1 MDELFEEH
9 LEIAKALFAQR
20 LPYWCDVFLRPA
32 DQAFNAYLNA
42 RGQASTYL
50 VLEGFDPVYVPRGC
64 DLDAVRAT
72 ARARARLREA
82 GLGEDALPVLLRAQA
97 ASIAEAS
104 AGNFSHRTVRQRKAT

>member
-32 DQAFNAYLNA
+32 DRAFNAYLNA

-50 VLEGFDPVYVPRGC
+50 VLEGFDPVSPTCSVSPPAWRCSCRPPARPLPR
-64 DLDAVRAT
+64 
-72 ARARARLREA
+72 
-82 GLGEDALPVLLRAQA
+82 Q
-97 ASIAEAS
+97 
-104 AGNFSHRTVRQRKAT
+104 HRT

>member
-32 DQAFNAYLNA
+32 DRAFNAYLNA

-50 VLEGFDPVYVPRGC
+50 ALEGFDPVY
-64 DLDAVRAT
+64 LDAVRAT

-82 GLGEDALPVLLRAQA
+82 GLGEDALPVLL
-97 ASIAEAS
+97 
-104 AGNFSHRTVRQRKAT
+104 

>member
-42 RGQASTYL
+42 RG
-50 VLEGFDPVYVPRGC
+50 
-64 DLDAVRAT
+64 
-72 ARARARLREA
+72 
-82 GLGEDALPVLLRAQA
+82 
-97 ASIAEAS
+97 
-104 AGNFSHRTVRQRKAT
+104 

>member
-64 DLDAVRAT
+64 DLDA
-72 ARARARLREA
+72 ARLWRKSKGWPQQRQRPGA
-82 GLGEDALPVLLRAQA
+82 VSQRSFPSVGLGGSTGPSR
-97 ASIAEAS
+97 
-104 AGNFSHRTVRQRKAT
+104 

>member
-42 RGQASTYL
+42 RGQASTWCSKASIRSMFL
-50 VLEGFDPVYVPRGC
+50 
-64 DLDAVRAT
+64 AAAT
-72 ARARARLREA
+72 RRRARDRQGQGSIEEA
-82 GLGEDALPVLLRAQA
+82 GLGEDALPVLL
-97 ASIAEAS
+97 
-104 AGNFSHRTVRQRKAT
+104 

>member
-32 DQAFNAYLNA
+32 DRAFNAYLNA

-50 VLEGFDPVYVPRGC
+50 VLEGFDPVYIPRGC

-72 ARARARLREA
+72 ARARARARLREA
-82 GLGEDALPVLLRAQA
+82 GLGEDALPVLL
-97 ASIAEAS
+97 
-104 AGNFSHRTVRQRKAT
+104 

>member
-32 DQAFNAYLNA
+32 DRAFNAYLNA

-50 VLEGFDPVYVPRGC
+50 VLEGFDPVSYTH
-64 DLDAVRAT
+64 L
-72 ARARARLREA
+72 
-82 GLGEDALPVLLRAQA
+82 
-97 ASIAEAS
+97 
-104 AGNFSHRTVRQRKAT
+104 

>member
-32 DQAFNAYLNA
+32 DRAFNAYLNA
-42 RGQASTYL
+42 RGRASTYL
-50 VLEGFDPVYVPRGC
+50 VLEGFDPVYIPRGC

-82 GLGEDALPVLLRAQA
+82 GLGEDALPVLL
-97 ASIAEAS
+97 
-104 AGNFSHRTVRQRKAT
+104 

>member
-50 VLEGFDPVYVPRGC
+50 VLEGFDPVYIPRGC
-64 DLDAVRAT
+64 GARR
-72 ARARARLREA
+72 RARDRQGQGSIEEA
-82 GLGEDALPVLLRAQA
+82 GLGEDALPVLL
-97 ASIAEAS
+97 
-104 AGNFSHRTVRQRKAT
+104 

>member
-9 LEIAKALFAQR
+9 LEIANALFAQR

-50 VLEGFDPVYVPRGC
+50 VSK
-64 DLDAVRAT
+64 
-72 ARARARLREA
+72 
-82 GLGEDALPVLLRAQA
+82 
-97 ASIAEAS
+97 ASIRSMFLAA
-104 AGNFSHRTVRQRKAT
+104 ATSTPCARPPGPGLD